1 VTVRRQQWPARTIRG
16 WRRSVL
22 VAVLSCG
29 VAATAA
35 PIASAA
41 TGATGTTGSSGATG
55 ATGTTGASPAANPQL
70 SSNWAGYAIT
80 GSSGDVRNFKQVT
93 ASWVQPTAICT
104 PGSSTYSAFWVGL
117 GGMSSSKKLE
127 QTGTE
132 ADCDANGVAHYSA
145 WYELVP
151 AGPVNVKLAIAP
163 GDSVH
168 ASVSVH
174 GASVT
179 MRIADETS
187 GRSVSKRLH
196 FVAPNLSSAEW
207 IAEAPSNCARSCRAL
222 PLTDFG
228 AVNFSG
234 AAVETGNGRTG
245 AISNP
250 DWSALAIALNDRS
263 TTVGGR
269 RFFGP
274 PEIDSAVPTELDPT
288 GSAFAVD
295 WAQFAQEY
303 LPGGPGGRFFPGAS
317 T

>member
-1 VTVRRQQWPARTIRG
+1 M
-16 WRRSVL
+16 L
-22 VAVLSCG
+22 LAVLTCG
-29 VAATAA
+29 VAAIGA

-41 TGATGTTGSSGATG
+41 TGATGTTGSSGASG

-80 GSSGDVRNFKQVT
+80 GSSGGVRNFKHVT
-93 ASWVQPTAICT
+93 AGWVEPTAICT

-117 GGMSSSKKLE
+117 GGLSSSKKLE

-151 AGPVNVKLAIAP
+151 AAPVTVKLVIAP
-163 GDSVH
+163 GDSVD

-174 GASVT
+174 GAHVT
-179 MRIADETS
+179 MRLADETS

-196 FVAPNLSSAEW
+196 FGAPNLSSAEW

-228 AVNFSG
+228 AVNFNG
-234 AAVETGNGRTG
+234 AAVETGNGRSG

-263 TTVGGR
+263 AATGSR

-274 PEIDSAVPTELDPT
+274 PEIDSAVPTVLDPT

-295 WAQFAQEY
+295 WAQFAQEN
-303 LPGGPGGRFFPGAS
+303 LAGGPGGRFFPGAS